1 MVIST
6 SEDTGGRAMS
16 INRLIKDFA
25 GLSMLAW
32 AGYGI
37 LLIT

>member
-1 MVIST
+1 
-6 SEDTGGRAMS
+6 MS